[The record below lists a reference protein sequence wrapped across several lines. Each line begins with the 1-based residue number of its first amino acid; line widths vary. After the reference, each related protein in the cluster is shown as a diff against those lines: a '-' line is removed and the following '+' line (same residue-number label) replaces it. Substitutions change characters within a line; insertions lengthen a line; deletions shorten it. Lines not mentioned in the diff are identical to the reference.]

1 MKLVNLNKNFE
12 FIEQSPFNRNNYKL
26 KQSVLKLTISIKKTI
41 VNTKQDKNT
50 NIMN

>member
-12 FIEQSPFNRNNYKL
+12 FIEQSPFNRNNYKT